1 MGSLADGSRDQLS
14 SWRTAPAAS
23 STIRLPAANRGYIG
37 IAAETHMGFTAI
49 NFWSFHFIPS
59 KYFRIKEIGDCHFI
73 VSAHY
78 TTPRNY
84 NNRHK
89 VFIEFLKAEN
99 SGRVRLAKSEGHPLP
114 LIGETRTPQIRW
126 SPRLAPSF
134 SAVPSGLCCL
144 SSLPGTCF
152 AAYRAILSRAF
163 GASSY

>member
-37 IAAETHMGFTAI
+37 IAAETHMGFMAI

-59 KYFRIKEIGDCHFI
+59 KYFRITEIGDCHFI

-84 NNRHK
+84 NNGHK

-99 SGRVRLAKSEGHPLP
+99 SGRVRLAKSEGAH
-114 LIGETRTPQIRW
+114 
-126 SPRLAPSF
+126 
-134 SAVPSGLCCL
+134 CL
-144 SSLPGTCF
+144 
-152 AAYRAILSRAF
+152 
-163 GASSY
+163 